1 MRSGRLECAA
11 RAEYSYS
18 EQVYPWISQQIEAAD
33 GLRRQGED
41 LLFSSEP
48 SAWDQ
53 AAVALARAGRLYDE
67 INSRSAMIRQA
78 LAARDRAF
86 SDLPFFSHWVAD
98 HPVVPVQAELLPWL
112 EQLWKTAHSLAS
124 ALESADKPGDPNI
137 LRQDASALSEG
148 MSQLYTRFAEL
159 AEQMEEVRTKDDAQ
173 ASTAAAGVPLG
184 GPRGVSTRDSLW
196 QRLANLKKHDLE
208 IAAALE
214 SQPLELTSLQRAD
227 IQKQVQAR
235 AEAHGRL
242 AMAALGTRW
251 FNDPA
256 VFPEREKEGYDSTLK
271 HVQSAGEAGSHRIE
285 TWWQDIALAGDAI
298 AQRFQRLAPQIE
310 RLCDEQ
316 NGIPDFR
323 AFHDRLVQADRLE
336 RQIDPAA
343 PRLDNSDYE
352 AASRLRQARASYD
365 VDRAGRSR
373 LARSLVR

>member
-1 MRSGRLECAA
+1 MLTDRLKPVASQPARRLGAISQAIRVRRQAERCALVA
-11 RAEYSYS
+11 SSVPHEHEYSYS

-67 INSRSAMIRQA
+67 INLRSAMIRQA

-137 LRQDASALSEG
+137 LRSGCQRSLSEG
-148 MSQLYTRFAEL
+148 MSQLYARFAEL

-208 IAAALE
+208 IAAGAGV
-214 SQPLELTSLQRAD
+214 P
-227 IQKQVQAR
+227 
-235 AEAHGRL
+235 
-242 AMAALGTRW
+242 AAGA
-251 FNDPA
+251 NKSPA
-256 VFPEREKEGYDSTLK
+256 SRHP
-271 HVQSAGEAGSHRIE
+271 EAGPSTCRGS
-285 TWWQDIALAGDAI
+285 WQTGDGGAGD
-298 AQRFQRLAPQIE
+298 P
-310 RLCDEQ
+310 
-316 NGIPDFR
+316 
-323 AFHDRLVQADRLE
+323 LVQ
-336 RQIDPAA
+336 
-343 PRLDNSDYE
+343 
-352 AASRLRQARASYD
+352 
-365 VDRAGRSR
+365 RSGG
-373 LARSLVR
+373 LS